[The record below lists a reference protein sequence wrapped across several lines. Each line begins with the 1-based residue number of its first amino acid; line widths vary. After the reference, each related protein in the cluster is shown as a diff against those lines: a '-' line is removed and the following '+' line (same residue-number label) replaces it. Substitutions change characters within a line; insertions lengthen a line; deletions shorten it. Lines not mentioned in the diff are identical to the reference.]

1 MASQEALPQ
10 SLWRVVDANLNRTA
24 EGLRV
29 LEDIARFTLNDAE
42 LSQSLKILRHDLIP
56 TDVSFNTKLI
66 SARDSDS
73 DVGANTLAPGQEAAK
88 ELVLVVVANSRRV
101 QESLRTIEETTK
113 AKGFTPRL
121 EPLRFQQAR
130 FKVYSIE
137 RELVA
142 KLTRQDR
149 ARLVVG
155 LHAIIDTDALGAR
168 SHVDVAA
175 EVIQGGAR
183 AIQLRD
189 KTTPKRELFPIAQA
203 LKELCARNGVLFIM
217 NDYLDLALATDADG
231 LHLGQTDLPIRVAR
245 RLLPIDK
252 LIGGS
257 SHTLEEALA
266 AEADGADYVAFGSV
280 FPSPTKAAAV
290 VVGLERLKEIRE
302 RVKVPLV
309 AIGGINKDN
318 VASVMKAGAD
328 SVAII
333 GALLSASSPETAA
346 REITQRIGDR
356 A

>member
-1 MASQEALPQ
+1 MAPPEAVPQ
-10 SLWRVVDANLNRTA
+10 TLQRIVDANLNRAA

-29 LEDIARFTLNDAE
+29 LEDIARFTLNDAA
-42 LSQSLKILRHDLIP
+42 LSQRLKIVRHELIP
-56 TDVSFNTKLI
+56 TDAALNTRLI

-73 DVGANTLAPGQEAAK
+73 DVGANTLAPGQEEAK
-88 ELVLVVVANSRRV
+88 ELVLVVVANSRR
-101 QESLRTIEETTK
+101 
-113 AKGFTPRL
+113 RL
-121 EPLRFQQAR
+121 
-130 FKVYSIE
+130 YSIE
-137 RELVA
+137 RELVGRV
-142 KLTRQDR
+142 TRQDK
-149 ARLVVG
+149 AKLVTG
-155 LHAIIDTDALGAR
+155 LHAIVDTDALCGR
-168 SHVDVAA
+168 SHLKIAGQ
-175 EVIQGGAR
+175 VISGGAR

-189 KTTPKRELFPIAQA
+189 KTTSKRELLPIAQS
-203 LKELCARNGVLFIM
+203 LRELCARHNVLFIM

-245 RLLPIDK
+245 LLLPIDK
-252 LIGGS
+252 IIGGS

-318 VASVMKAGAD
+318 VASVMGAGAD

-333 GALLSASSPETAA
+333 GALLSAPSPEAAA
-346 REITQRIGDR
+346 REITGRIGGQS
-356 A
+356 